1 MGGTS
6 AYSVP
11 RKRRMDYGRPGKKR
25 TKNQDIAPR
34 GRENFLVPGKCSL
47 SGKKKKR
54 TESSPRSR
62 QRRTPPSSAALAAPC
77 ETHVP
82 TVPWSTLPKAGRG
95 GQAKRGKGAHLL
107 HFHPFT
113 SIPFA
118 SLPTPRFLFLPLSYP
133 SRPDPSLPLA
143 LLPYPPLGR
152 IFPVFRGQ

>member
-62 QRRTPPSSAALAAPC
+62 QRRTPPSSGAFAAQH
-77 ETHVP
+77 ETHIP
-82 TVPWSTLPKAGRG
+82 TIPWSTLPKAGREGQERRG
-95 GQAKRGKGAHLL
+95 G
-107 HFHPFT
+107 PF
-113 SIPFA
+113 PF
-118 SLPTPRFLFLPLSYP
+118 P
-133 SRPDPSLPLA
+133 SPPSLPSPPLHIQ
-143 LLPYPPLGR
+143 LLPSSSFSSPTLPVPTLPFPSISFPPR
-152 IFPVFRGQ
+152 F